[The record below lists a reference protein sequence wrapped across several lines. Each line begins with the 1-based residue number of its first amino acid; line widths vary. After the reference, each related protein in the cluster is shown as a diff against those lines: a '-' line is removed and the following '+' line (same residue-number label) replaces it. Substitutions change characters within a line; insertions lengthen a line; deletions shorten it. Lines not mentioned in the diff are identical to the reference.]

1 MLKPDWKKK
10 MDKISL
16 VLTRDEA
23 ENLLAAVGLAL
34 DVMDNGVHLGDPASP
49 SMLALEV
56 IQKQLMD
63 KLGD

>member
-34 DVMDNGVHLGDPASP
+34 DVMATGVHPGDPASP
-49 SMLALEV
+49 SMLALEA